1 MKVCGGDDGIG
12 RSDSVT
18 AKVVA
23 AVNKSLRQF
32 EVPMCV
38 CFSPSRVHGPRS
50 VSLRRQHDDRVPLLR
65 WFLRSVFPHDSPHSF
80 SPVL

>member
-23 AVNKSLRQF
+23 AVNKCGSLKYQCASVFLLR
-32 EVPMCV
+32 
-38 CFSPSRVHGPRS
+38 SSTVHGRS
-50 VSLRRQHDDRVPLLR
+50 
-65 WFLRSVFPHDSPHSF
+65 RSDVNMMIESHSF
-80 SPVL
+80 DGSFGLLPE